1 MLVFCEAT
9 YILRN
14 IASHIAMIT
23 TTARVGKTAESS
35 GSRKSP
41 FCSMIFLL
49 PRNDNLLSVT
59 SGRLFLCFL
68 NLCLLDEIEE
78 YYLVAR

>member
-1 MLVFCEAT
+1 
-9 YILRN
+9 
-14 IASHIAMIT
+14 
-23 TTARVGKTAESS
+23 
-35 GSRKSP
+35 
-41 FCSMIFLL
+41 MIFLL

-68 NLCLLDEIEE
+68 NLCLLDETEE